1 MNKTFHLLMA
11 AALVVNFVTI
21 EPSSAQKKNPTLLV
35 NNTSLMD
42 RAKFKIAQSTTPRII
57 RLRLADDGVSVGSL
71 LAWGPVGLI
80 QRRSTDWVRLEISGN
95 QLKVIHTTRT
105 TNWLT
110 QFSNWWDHPV
120 RKIAFKPDSCD
131 VDSAQNPG
139 SSNIETQLREI
150 KRLYESQLIT
160 QEQYQELQQKIISQ
174 VADGS
179 NQSTATAVN
188 CVVSGEDGQI
198 ELEDISLLSKGTF
211 QIEYL
216 ESDEWRY
223 AAFRVPEK
231 AYE

>member
-1 MNKTFHLLMA
+1 MNNTFFLFMA

-21 EPSSAQKKNPTLLV
+21 ESSSAGKKDISLLV
-35 NNTSLMD
+35 NNTSSMT
-42 RAKFKIAQSTTPRII
+42 RANFKIAQGTTPRVI

-80 QRRSTDWVRLEISGN
+80 QRRATDWVRLEISGN
-95 QLKVIHTTRT
+95 QVKVIHTTRT

-120 RKIAFKPDSCD
+120 RKLAFKPDSCD
-131 VDSAQNPG
+131 VDSGQNEG
-139 SSNIETQLREI
+139 SSNTETQLREI
-150 KRLYESQLIT
+150 KKLYESQLIT
-160 QEQYQELQQKIISQ
+160 KQQYQELQQKIISQ

-179 NQSTATAVN
+179 NQSTSPAVN

-198 ELEDISLLSKGTF
+198 ELEDISLLSQGTF

-223 AAFRVPEK
+223 AAFRVPQK